1 MFKYKNEIFKLSK
14 SEITLGFNITYT
26 LSGLILCPF
35 NGHYICLIINPKGKY
50 IKCSFKNYKNY
61 MHDDL
66 KNNGLMIELN
76 DTDNI
81 FDFGIPYILIYKKLN

>member
-1 MFKYKNEIFKLSK
+1 MFKYKNEIITLSK
-14 SEITLGFNITYT
+14 EEIILGFNITYT

-35 NGHYICLIINPKGKY
+35 KGHYICQIINPKGRF
-50 IKCSFKNYKNY
+50 IKCSFKNYKIY

-81 FDFGIPYILIYKKLN
+81 FNFDIPYILIYKKIN